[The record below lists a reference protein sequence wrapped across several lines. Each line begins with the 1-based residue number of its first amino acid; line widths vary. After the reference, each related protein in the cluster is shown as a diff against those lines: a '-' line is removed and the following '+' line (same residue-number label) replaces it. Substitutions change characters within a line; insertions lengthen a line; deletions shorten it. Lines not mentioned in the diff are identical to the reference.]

1 MYLVVYGDFD
11 HGENIEIE
19 GTFNTLEEAKK
30 ALVKSASK
38 TFDTLNIDI
47 ESPVLEEGLPYGEIH
62 NDHAWANSGGD
73 DGYGMYWNIIE
84 VDHRV
89 KRPQ

>member
-11 HGENIEIE
+11 HGENIELE
-19 GTFNTLEEAKK
+19 GTFDTLEEAKK

-62 NDHAWANSGGD
+62 SDHAWANTGKD